1 VDAANRELKVVYPYL
16 KQGTDRGAEQ
26 LTYGDAIVPFFS
38 FAFDFY
44 PPETE
49 LGALTFVGMW
59 NGKPALTVHVPDLDT
74 FLSMD
79 PWPVRERLTTA
90 GIPLGPNDARTPEQ
104 NAILIQEYTTTLAK
118 LPKGSVVVGVSLA
131 NAR

>member
-1 VDAANRELKVVYPYL
+1 
-16 KQGTDRGAEQ
+16 
-26 LTYGDAIVPFFS
+26 
-38 FAFDFY
+38 
-44 PPETE
+44 
-49 LGALTFVGMW
+49 MW